1 MLPEIEEKLR
11 SCPSL
16 PSPPIIAAQI
26 INLVND
32 PEVDIK
38 KFTALL
44 RCDPALSSKI
54 LRIANSPVY
63 PYPKKIENL
72 HQALMILGLNATVSL
87 ALSFSLITSLK
98 KSVGSGLDYGF
109 FWKRALLSGT
119 AARVIGITCR
129 MVEVEELYLASLL
142 QDLGML
148 VLDKAFPNLYAS
160 KDLNPKCHKSL
171 LQREQDML
179 GITHAATGSWLLAQ
193 WNFPDRFRLAIAG
206 SDDPDR
212 VPSQDERAR
221 FVYCV
226 NLSGKIAEVF
236 LYKMESEALQ
246 VLQQQTESWLGLP
259 SKVFLE
265 ILEKTKIHLAETEQ
279 LFETEIPT
287 WTDPQTILDNAREA
301 LLFRN
306 LQILKEVEELQIGTV
321 AMEAQ
326 FNNLEESN
334 RHDPLTGVLN
344 RAYLDKSLES
354 SFEQARAHDECLT
367 LVFGD
372 LDKFKSVND
381 TYGHHAGDVILQ
393 SAARTLISKVRTTD
407 LVGRYGG
414 EEFVLI
420 LPKTPAEAAHIVCN
434 RILEAF
440 RTTEHEVARDTQL
453 TVTIS
458 LGIATH
464 SPDKPFSNVQALLQA
479 SDEAVYFAKTHGGNQ
494 YMSYESIEP
503 AALI

>member
-1 MLPEIEEKLR
+1 MRPEIEEKLR
-11 SCPSL
+11 LCPSL
-16 PSPPIIAAQI
+16 PSPPTIAAQI

-38 KFTALL
+38 KFTDLL

-72 HQALMILGLNATVSL
+72 HQALMILGLNATISL
-87 ALSFSLITSLK
+87 ALSFSLTTSLK
-98 KSVGSGLDYGF
+98 KNVGSCLDYGF

-129 MVEVEELYLASLL
+129 MVEVEELYLSSLL

-148 VLDKAFPNLYAS
+148 ALDKAFPDLYAS
-160 KDLNPKCHKSL
+160 PGLNPKCHKSL

-179 GITHAATGSWLLAQ
+179 GVTHAAIGSWLLAQ

-221 FVYCV
+221 FVYCI

-236 LYKMESEALQ
+236 LYEMGSEALQ
-246 VLQQQTESWLGLP
+246 VLQQQAESWLGLP
-259 SKVFLE
+259 SETFME
-265 ILEKTKIHLAETEQ
+265 ILEKTRTHLAETER

-287 WTDPQTILDNAREA
+287 WTDPQTILDSAREA
-301 LLFRN
+301 LLLRN
-306 LQILKEVEELQIGTV
+306 LQTLKQVEELQIGTV

-334 RHDPLTGVLN
+334 RHDPLTGALN
-344 RAYLDKSLES
+344 RASLDKSLES
-354 SFEQARAHDECLT
+354 SFEQALAQEECLT

-420 LPKTPAEAAHIVCN
+420 LPKTPAESAHIVCN

-440 RTTEHEVARDTQL
+440 RTTAHEVSRDNQL

-464 SPDKPFSNVQALLQA
+464 SPDKPFSNVQDLLQA

-494 YMSYESIEP
+494 HVSYEKIKP

>member
-11 SCPSL
+11 LCPSL
-16 PSPPIIAAQI
+16 PSPPTIAAQI

-38 KFTALL
+38 KFTDLL

-72 HQALMILGLNATVSL
+72 HQALMILGLNATISL
-87 ALSFSLITSLK
+87 ALSFSLTTSLK
-98 KSVGSGLDYGF
+98 KNVGPCLDYGF

-148 VLDKAFPNLYAS
+148 VLDKAFPDLYAS
-160 KDLNPKCHKSL
+160 SDLNPKCHNSL

-179 GITHAATGSWLLAQ
+179 GVTHAATGSWLLAQ

-236 LYKMESEALQ
+236 LYEMGNEALQ
-246 VLQQQTESWLGLP
+246 LLQQQAESWLGL
-259 SKVFLE
+259 SSEAFLE
-265 ILEKTKIHLAETEQ
+265 ILEKTKLHLTETEQ

-287 WTDPQTILDNAREA
+287 WTDPQAILDSAREA
-301 LLFRN
+301 LLLRN
-306 LQILKEVEELQIGTV
+306 LQSLKQVEELQIGTV

-334 RHDPLTGVLN
+334 RHDPLTGALN

-354 SFEQARAHDECLT
+354 SFEQAVAQGECLT

-420 LPKTPAEAAHIVCN
+420 LPKTPADAAHIVCN
-434 RILEAF
+434 RVLEAF
-440 RTTEHEVARDTQL
+440 RTTAHDVSRDKQL

-464 SPDKPFSNVQALLQA
+464 SPDKPFSNVQDLLQA

-494 YMSYESIEP
+494 HVSYEKIKP